1 MTTEHKT
8 SGKTGVDEAL
18 IFFDSNTAHVIDV
31 HFKEWQ
37 EVVSTIGGLSTSL
50 VGVLT
55 IFFSILIYNEWEYS
69 LLNSVLEKSIE
80 DEIINRE

>member
-37 EVVSTIGGLSTSL
+37 EVVSTIGGL
-50 VGVLT
+50 
-55 IFFSILIYNEWEYS
+55 
-69 LLNSVLEKSIE
+69 
-80 DEIINRE
+80 